1 MGRMSSWVGSLV
13 LAAAGFMTWAVYS
26 LPLLTGRAAI
36 REAWDDSYYWS
47 VGLPVLV
54 ALLLIAGALTRVQ
67 PWLLAVA
74 AVAGHFLGM
83 LVIARPGTD
92 LGLLPL
98 TVLFIGAPMFL
109 VFTGAAWVG
118 GWVRELAAQTE

>member
-67 PWLLAVA
+67 PWLLGVA

>member
-1 MGRMSSWVGSLV
+1 MGRISSWVGSLA
-13 LAAAGFMTWAVYS
+13 LASAGFMTWAVYS
-26 LPLLTGRAAI
+26 LPLLTGRTSI
-36 REAWDDSYYWS
+36 REAWDDSSYWS
-47 VGLPVLV
+47 IGLPVLL
-54 ALLLIAGALTRVQ
+54 ALVVIAGALTQAR
-67 PWLLAVA
+67 PWLLAIA
-74 AVAGHFLGM
+74 AVAGHFLGL